1 MKDKKYKFINPNN
14 KDADF
19 DINTFNNYVDNK
31 QYQEAY
37 EYGSMLQYTDP
48 NLQQEWVNIL
58 DDMRFKGIKEQQLYE
73 NVDESKKAA
82 IDFYDNIL
90 SPNGLDKISDDNPY
104 KTNYLN
110 QINSMLNGGTKFRVE
125 FQPKK
130 QERWGLDW
138 LKGDNDTKNIQSFYD
153 KTKLSKSYLESQ
165 GIKVYKDNGK
175 DYLEFDASNP
185 LRDEILIN
193 IFSDYK
199 RYNPSLFGVDDNGNI
214 VTKDMNNPIAESSYV
229 GSASF
234 KPSQLQ
240 LTQRLYKDAE
250 EESKIAYDEIIPS
263 ERQYSSRIAPNMFG
277 ALDEINALLESEAIK
292 TSDHKY
298 KSAMYIRNLISGL
311 AQTEGFN
318 QQEIWYDADN
328 EGTNKLVTDNEEK
341 QRLYDKFVANSGTVK
356 IGTVITGNK
365 VGIHITIPGKQK
377 DNGEVTESTSF
388 SIFGDD
394 IEQGIQ
400 KFVNNDPEMRAWRE
414 TLTLEEIGNNYTTHD
429 GKTYK
434 VDAYGRWFENDKPI
448 NATQDDIQKIIRKD
462 IDIKN
467 NVRDIVY
474 ANVNH
479 NNEIINNDLFE
490 AQLKYAAFATASSIN
505 KMDLIQALT
514 PILGNNWNTG
524 SNNLEVLNKVFKL
537 KGIGPVI
544 SEEYEDV
551 IPEHLY
557 GALTELFEIYDNMV
571 ARSNKYIN
579 R

>member
-1 MKDKKYKFINPNN
+1 MKDKKYKFINPDN

-90 SPNGLDKISDDNPY
+90 LPNGLDKISDDNPY

-110 QINSMLNGGTKFRVE
+110 QINSMLNGGTKFRIE
-125 FQPKK
+125 FQSKEQK
-130 QERWGLDW
+130 LWGIDL
-138 LKGDNDTKNIQSFYD
+138 LKPDNDKHDIQSFYD
-153 KTKLSKSYLESQ
+153 KTKLSKTYLESQ

-175 DYLEFDASNP
+175 DYLEFDASNN
-185 LRDEILIN
+185 LRDKILIN
-193 IFSDYK
+193 VFSK
-199 RYNPSLFGVDDNGNI
+199 RDIPVYLPNVYSLDDNGNVI
-214 VTKDMNNPIAESSYV
+214 HKMDNI
-229 GSASF
+229 GSGGVRY
-234 KPSQLQ
+234 PSLSTPLTDLQ
-240 LTQRLYKDAE
+240 NIYFDAE
-250 EESKIAYDEIIPS
+250 KESKIAYDEIIPS

-277 ALDEINALLESEAIK
+277 ALDEINALLESGAIE

-318 QQEIWYDADN
+318 QQEIWYDVDN
-328 EGTNKLVTDNEEK
+328 KGTNKLLTDNKEK
-341 QRLYDKFVANSGTVK
+341 QMLYDKFVANSGTVK

-377 DNGEVTESTSF
+377 ENGDITESTSF

-414 TLTLEEIGNNYTTHD
+414 TLALEEIGNNYTTHD

-448 NATQDDIQKIIRKD
+448 NATQNDIQKIIRKD

-505 KMDLIQALT
+505 KIDLIQALT

-537 KGIGPVI
+537 KGIGPVV

>member
-1 MKDKKYKFINPNN
+1 MTDKKYKFINPNDKN
-14 KDADF
+14 ADF
-19 DINTFNNYVDNK
+19 YINTFNNYVDNK

-90 SPNGLDKISDDNPY
+90 LPNGLDKISNNNPY
-104 KTNYLN
+104 KINYLN
-110 QINSMLNGGTKFRVE
+110 QINTMLNSGTKFKIE
-125 FQPKK
+125 FQPKEQK
-130 QERWGLDW
+130 LWGIDW
-138 LKGDNDTKNIQSFYD
+138 LKPDNDEHDIQSFYD

-175 DYLEFDASNP
+175 DYLEFDASNN
-185 LRDEILIN
+185 LRDKILIN
-193 IFSDYK
+193 VFSK
-199 RYNPSLFGVDDNGNI
+199 RDTPVYLPNVYILNDNGTVIHKMDNNIANGGFRYPSLSTPLTDLQNI
-214 VTKDMNNPIAESSYV
+214 Y
-229 GSASF
+229 F
-234 KPSQLQ
+234 
-240 LTQRLYKDAE
+240 DAE

-277 ALDEINALLESEAIK
+277 ALDEINALLESGAIK

-328 EGTNKLVTDNEEK
+328 KGTNKLVIDNEEK
-341 QRLYDKFVANSGTVK
+341 QKLYDKFVANSGTVK

-365 VGIHITIPGKQK
+365 VGIHITIPGKEK
-377 DNGEVTESTSF
+377 TNGEITESVSF

-394 IEQGIQ
+394 IEQGVQ

-414 TLTLEEIGNNYTTHD
+414 TLALEEIGNNYTTHD

-434 VDAYGRWFENDKPI
+434 VDAYGKWFENDKPI
-448 NATQDDIQKIIRKD
+448 NASQDDIQKIIRKD

-524 SNNLEVLNKVFKL
+524 NNNLEVLNKVFKL
-537 KGIGPVI
+537 KGIGAVV

-557 GALTELFEIYDNMV
+557 GALTELFEIYDSMV

>member
-19 DINTFNNYVDNK
+19 DVNTFNNYVDNK

-104 KTNYLN
+104 KTNYVN
-110 QINSMLNGGTKFRVE
+110 QINSMLNGGTKFRIE
-125 FQPKK
+125 FQSKK
-130 QERWGLDW
+130 QELWGIDW
-138 LKGDNDTKNIQSFYD
+138 LMPDNDEHDIQSFYD
-153 KTKLSKSYLESQ
+153 KTKFSKAYLESQ
-165 GIKVYKDNGK
+165 GIRVYKDNGK
-175 DYLEFDASNP
+175 DYLEFDASND
-185 LRDEILIN
+185 LRDKILIN
-193 IFSDYK
+193 VFSK
-199 RYNPSLFGVDDNGNI
+199 RDTPVYLPNVYSLDDNGN
-214 VTKDMNNPIAESSYV
+214 VTYEMDNAIATGGVRYPSLSS
-229 GSASF
+229 
-234 KPSQLQ
+234 PLTDLQ
-240 LTQRLYKDAE
+240 NIFFDAE
-250 EESKIAYDEIIPS
+250 KESRIAYDEIIPS

-277 ALDEINALLESEAIK
+277 ALDEINAALESGAIN

-318 QQEIWYDADN
+318 QQEVWQDVDN
-328 EGTNKLVTDNEEK
+328 KGTNTLVTNNEEK
-341 QRLYDKFVANSGTVK
+341 QKLYDKFVANSGTVK

-365 VGIHITIPGKQK
+365 VGIHITIPNKNSK
-377 DNGEVTESTSF
+377 GEVMESTSF

-414 TLTLEEIGNNYTTHD
+414 TLALEEIGNNYTTHD

-434 VDAYGRWFENDKPI
+434 VDDYGRWFENDIPV
-448 NATQDDIQKIIRKD
+448 NATKDDIQKIIRKD

-479 NNEIINNDLFE
+479 NNEIIDENLFE
-490 AQLKYAAFATASSIN
+490 AQLKYAAFATASSVN
-505 KMDLIQALT
+505 KIDLIQALT
-514 PILGNNWNTG
+514 PILGNNWNSG
-524 SNNLEVLNKVFKL
+524 SSNLEVLNKVFKL

-557 GALTELFEIYDNMV
+557 GTLTELFEIYDSMV